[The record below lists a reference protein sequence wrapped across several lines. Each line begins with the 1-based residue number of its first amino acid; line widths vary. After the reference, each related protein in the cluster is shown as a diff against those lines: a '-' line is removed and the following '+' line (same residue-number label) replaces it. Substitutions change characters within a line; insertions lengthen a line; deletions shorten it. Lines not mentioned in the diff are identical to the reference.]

1 MEILATII
9 FISIF
14 LLAPAAVKA
23 FCKKHKWA
31 DKIGAV
37 LILYILGIIIGNLRL
52 LPFLPAALAHP
63 SSLPAIQDALSSAM
77 VPIAVPLLLLRC
89 NFRLNDTRSQLL
101 ALATGTIAVLCAVV
115 CGYFIFRGGI
125 DAMASDSA
133 SSDSAANIGGMLMG
147 VYTGGTINLAAIKSM
162 LGVSERT
169 YLLLNSCDMIISF
182 LFLTLLLSF
191 GIRFL
196 RRFLPFEA
204 AALQSTEESASI
216 AANDGNDGKAA
227 FFRRGQWK
235 QLGLLFLVTVAI
247 VGVSA
252 GIALLLPEGW
262 FMTAFILLLTSL
274 GIAASFSKRLSDIK
288 IAEDISMYCIYIF
301 SIVVASM
308 ADLSAL
314 DLSSSLSMLGYLS
327 FVVFCSLLIQVLLA
341 KLLRIDADTIVIA
354 STAFICSPPFVPMM
368 AAAMKNRRVLVGGLT
383 IGIIG
388 YAMGNYLGF
397 LVSRLL
403 LLL

>member
-23 FCKKHKWA
+23 FCKKYKWA

-77 VPIAVPLLLLRC
+77 VPIAIPLLLLRC

-101 ALATGTIAVLCAVV
+101 ALVTGTIAVLCAVV

>member
-52 LPFLPAALAHP
+52 LPFLPEALAHP

-77 VPIAVPLLLLRC
+77 VPIAIPLLLLRC

>member
-77 VPIAVPLLLLRC
+77 VPIAIPLLLLRC

-252 GIALLLPEGW
+252 GISLLLPEGW

>member
-52 LPFLPAALAHP
+52 LPFLPEALAHP

-77 VPIAVPLLLLRC
+77 VPIAIPLLLLRC

-274 GIAASFSKRLSDIK
+274 GIAASFSKRLRDIK

>member
-77 VPIAVPLLLLRC
+77 VPIAIPLLLLRC

-227 FFRRGQWK
+227 IFRRGQWK

-252 GIALLLPEGW
+252 GIASLLPEGW

-368 AAAMKNRRVLVGGLT
+368 AAAMKNMKGGMPGL
-383 IGIIG
+383 
-388 YAMGNYLGF
+388 
-397 LVSRLL
+397 
-403 LLL
+403 